1 MKSGLIA
8 IAAGLLGAVSYAQVA
23 IGVNLE
29 LSGRMAG
36 VGAETLRG
44 IEAANEQVSQI
55 LGQNV
60 KLVVCD
66 NETTREGSVACA
78 QRFVGEGV
86 VAVLGTIST
95 SMSIPA
101 AEILQDAGIVMIST
115 GSTNPQTTQIGDY
128 IFRMAY
134 TDDYQGVVAARY
146 AVNEQKAKKIAIFRQ
161 VDDDYAYGLAEYFE
175 REATALG
182 ASVQAQD
189 FVAGTVDFTAQINN
203 VRAFGPDLI
212 YYAGF
217 CAEGAPFL
225 VQLRQQ
231 GFMQPVIGPDAVD
244 DQQCP
249 DGAGAALN
257 GTTFTAF
264 AVPELIA
271 DPEAKARAEEF
282 RTAFVEKYGADA
294 FFGGFALAGADAY
307 FVVAHGLEQAGE
319 ANSAA
324 LQKALAEL
332 ENYPGVSGNVTYK
345 GTDGTPKDRTIGF
358 YQYQVPGENGAPFTK
373 TALFGRSTEE

>member
-1 MKSGLIA
+1 MRPGFIA
-8 IAAGLLGAVSYAQVA
+8 IVTSLMVTVSYAQVA

-36 VGAETLRG
+36 VGSETLRG
-44 IEAANEQVSQI
+44 IEAAHEQIPQV

-60 KLVVCD
+60 ELVVCD

-101 AEILQDAGIVMIST
+101 AEILQDAGIPMIST
-115 GSTNPQTTQIGDY
+115 GSTNPQTTQIGEF

-134 TDDYQGVVAARY
+134 TDDYQGVAAARY
-146 AVNEQKAKKIAIFRQ
+146 AVNELNAKKIAILRQ

-175 REATALG
+175 REATSLG
-182 ASVQAQD
+182 ASIETQD
-189 FVAGTVDFTAQINN
+189 FTAGTVDFTAQINYF
-203 VRAFGPDLI
+203 RAFGPDLI
-212 YYAGF
+212 YYSGF

-231 GFMQPVIGPDAVD
+231 GFTQLVVGPDAMD

-271 DPEAKARAEEF
+271 EPEAKTRAEEF
-282 RTAFVEKYGADA
+282 RKVFAEKYGADA

-307 FVVAHGLEQAGE
+307 FVVVHGLEAAG
-319 ANSAA
+319 AADPAA
-324 LQKALAEL
+324 LQEVLAEL
-332 ENYPGVSGNVTYK
+332 ENYPGVSGTVTYK
-345 GTDGTPKDRTIGF
+345 GTDGTPKNRTIGF

-373 TALFGRSTEE
+373 KALFGRSTEE